1 MFRVSLITLLCAVV
15 LSCGTLGRPGK
26 AEAAVVVPESLEV
39 GSLKFPDGSTQSSAS
54 GVTKAW
60 SGVVNTTQPGMAGIP
75 PYQYAVSRSGAG
87 DVTLFFTYE
96 VPLCVVSAQTGTI
109 SCFVAS
115 QSSNAT
121 RVQCTKHSDNTLV
134 DATFAFICLAP

>member
-1 MFRVSLITLLCAVV
+1 MFRASLITFLCAAV
-15 LSCGTLGRPGK
+15 LSCGALGRPGK
-26 AEAAVVVPESLEV
+26 AEADVVVPENLEV

-60 SGVVNTTQPGMAGIP
+60 SGVVTTTQPGMAGIP
-75 PYQYAVSRSGAG
+75 PYQYVVSRTTTG
-87 DVTLFFTYE
+87 DVTLFFPHE
-96 VPLCVVSAQTGTI
+96 VPLCVVSAQAGTT